1 MGFELPVI
9 AAAII
14 GVTSLVGGEGTVLGA
29 VLGAA
34 IIGVLENG
42 MVLLGV
48 NTYAQQAVTGAVI
61 LLAVGLDMWQK
72 RRRQRAV

>member
-1 MGFELPVI
+1 LPVI

-14 GVTSLVGGEGTVLGA
+14 GGTSLVGGEGTVLGA

-61 LLAVGLDMWQK
+61 LVAVGLDMWQK

>member
-1 MGFELPVI
+1 
-9 AAAII
+9 
-14 GVTSLVGGEGTVLGA
+14 
-29 VLGAA
+29 
-34 IIGVLENG
+34 

-61 LLAVGLDMWQK
+61 LVAVGLDMWQK

>member
-1 MGFELPVI
+1 MI

-14 GVTSLVGGEGTVLGA
+14 GGTSLLGGEGTVLGA

-48 NTYAQQAVTGAVI
+48 NTYAQQAVTGFVI
-61 LLAVGLDMWQK
+61 LLAVGIDIWQK
-72 RRRQRAV
+72 RRRRRV